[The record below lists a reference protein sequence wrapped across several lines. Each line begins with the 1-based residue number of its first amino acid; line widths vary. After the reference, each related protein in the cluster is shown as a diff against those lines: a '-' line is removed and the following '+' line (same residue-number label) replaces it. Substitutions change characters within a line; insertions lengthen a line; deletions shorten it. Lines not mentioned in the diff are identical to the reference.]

1 MFSKRTERL
10 TGSLIREILAVAQQ
24 ADVISFAGGLPASA
38 ALPRLDLEGMPGE
51 LAQYGASEGEPRLR
65 ALVARYARGLGLSCQ
80 ADQVLILS
88 GSQQALDL
96 TAKLFIDEQTPIVT
110 EAPTYLAALQ
120 VFNLFGAEIHGV
132 AQQDGVLDPDALES
146 ALQTHQAR
154 LAYLIPSFQ
163 NPSGACY
170 DARLRK
176 QLAAVL
182 DRSSAV
188 VVEDDPYR
196 ELSFEGPAPAP
207 LVANLQKAP
216 WVYCGS
222 FSKTLAPGL
231 RLGFLIASPQLFTPL
246 LRLKQAV
253 DLHSNRPGQWLVSNW
268 LEGGAYVERLDRLRA
283 GYRARRDAMQQ
294 ALERHFSTLADWQ
307 LPRGGLFFWLRL
319 KRRCDTRERLQ
330 QALSRQVL
338 FMPGEAFYPQPDAG
352 LGHIRLNFSH
362 ATPERIDEGIARLA
376 EVFADCG
383 EP

>member
-10 TGSLIREILAVAQQ
+10 SGSLIREILAVAQQ
-24 ADVISFAGGLPASA
+24 ADIISFAGGLPASA
-38 ALPRLDLEGMPGE
+38 SLPKLDLEGMPGD

-65 ALVARYARGLGLSCQ
+65 ALVARYARGIGLSCQ

-96 TAKLFIDEQTPIVT
+96 TAKLLIDEGTPIVT

-132 AQQDGVLDPDALES
+132 TQRDGALDPAALEQ
-146 ALQTHQAR
+146 ALHTSQAR
-154 LAYLIPSFQ
+154 MAYLIPSFQ

-170 DARLRK
+170 DARLRQ

-182 DRSSAV
+182 DRASAV

-196 ELSFEGPAPAP
+196 ELSFDGAAPAP
-207 LVANLQKAP
+207 LVAGLQKTP

-231 RLGFLIASPQLFTPL
+231 RLGFLIASPELFTPL

-268 LEGGAYVERLDRLRA
+268 LEGGAYVERLDRLRQ

-294 ALERHFSTLADWQ
+294 ALERHFAPLARWQ
-307 LPRGGLFFWLRL
+307 APRGGLFFWLRL
-319 KRRCDTRERLQ
+319 NRAVDTRERLQ
-330 QALSRQVL
+330 SALARKVL
-338 FMPGEAFYPQPDAG
+338 FMPGEAFYPVPEQG
-352 LGHIRLNFSH
+352 LGHLRLNFSH
-362 ATPERIDEGIARLA
+362 ATPEKIDAGIARLA
-376 EVFADCG
+376 EVFADCALD
-383 EP
+383 

>member
-24 ADVISFAGGLPASA
+24 ADIISFAGGLPATAS
-38 ALPRLDLEGMPGE
+38 LPKLDLDGMPGD

-96 TAKLFIDEQTPIVT
+96 TAKLFIDEGTPIVT

-132 AQQDGVLDPDALES
+132 EQRDGVLDPAALDA
-146 ALQTHQAR
+146 ALQTSKAR
-154 LAYLIPSFQ
+154 MAYLIPSFQ

-170 DARLRK
+170 DARLR
-176 QLAAVL
+176 QRLAEVL
-182 DRSSAV
+182 DRSDAV
-188 VVEDDPYR
+188 VIEDDPYR
-196 ELSFEGPAPAP
+196 ELSFNGPAPVP
-207 LVANLQKAP
+207 LVAGLQKAP

-231 RLGFLIASPQLFTPL
+231 RLGFLIASSQLFLPL

-268 LEGGAYVERLDRLRA
+268 LEGGAYIDRLDRLRV
-283 GYRARRDAMQQ
+283 GYRARRDSMQQ
-294 ALERHFSTLADWQ
+294 SLERHFAPLADWQ
-307 LPRGGLFFWLRL
+307 VPQGGLFFWLRL
-319 KRRCDTRERLQ
+319 KRRFDTRERLQ
-330 QALSRQVL
+330 QALARQVL
-338 FMPGEAFYPQPDAG
+338 FMPGEAFYPEPERG

-362 ATPERIDEGIARLA
+362 ATPEKIEEGIARLA
-376 EVFADCG
+376 EVFADCV
-383 EP
+383 EA